1 MSALERNTGDVAS
14 ASDEDLGPSTDWREI
29 PRGSLQLAW
38 RLDFLEAIKWVPDIP
53 VLTHEKPKVSCHDSR
68 MTCRFLFQRELR
80 PDSPAMTQEQSHA
93 PPRTQMET
101 GLP

>member
-53 VLTHEKPKVSCHDSR
+53 VLTHEKPKVSCHDSKKTR
-68 MTCRFLFQRELR
+68 RFSTQRVMR
-80 PDSPAMTQEQSHA
+80 PFSAVVSREKSH
-93 PPRTQMET
+93 
-101 GLP
+101 LPS